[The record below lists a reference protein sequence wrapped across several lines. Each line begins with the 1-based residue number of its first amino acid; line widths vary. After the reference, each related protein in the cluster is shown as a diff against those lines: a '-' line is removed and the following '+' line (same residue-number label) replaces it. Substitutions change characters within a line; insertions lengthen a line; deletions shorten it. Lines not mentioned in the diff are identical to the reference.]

1 MRKIVILL
9 LVALMGATLGNTQA
23 QAADPIYIGF
33 NDVRSGPFKSNGD
46 KFLLGIETAVKE
58 INKAGGLLGR
68 PLELVVE
75 DNQMKPEI
83 AVQKL
88 RKLIQSDKCEAIFQG
103 SSSAVALSICQAI
116 PRYKKIYVPVAAFA
130 MDLTGQNFS
139 PYIFRTDAN
148 VAILSKTMA
157 MYVGKQK
164 GLKKA
169 YMVNMDYSFGH
180 DVANFYERFV
190 KEIAPDTQI
199 LGKDFHPMF
208 NKDFAPYISKV
219 KASGADY
226 LLTCNWGTDLIQLI
240 VQGRSLGMKIPVAG
254 ILQADINALAAMPGE
269 EAVGNFGVASFVP
282 GLDTPEAKKLE
293 ESFYEKS
300 GVWPV
305 EQIWYA
311 YKGVVLW
318 AEAVKKAGSVDTDKV
333 IKAFEGMK
341 WNGPTGTVTMRA
353 QDHQLMQPMIVGQVV
368 KKTKYYDH
376 PYLKPLQIIP
386 AEQLTYKPEDFGW
399 KPYKE

>member
-1 MRKIVILL
+1 MRKIVLL
-9 LVALMGATLGNTQA
+9 SVILMGVMLGYSKI
-23 QAADPIYIGF
+23 QAAEPIYIGF
-33 NDVRSGPFKSNGD
+33 NDVRSGAFKSNGD
-46 KFLLGIETAVKE
+46 KFLQGIEVAVKE

-68 PLELVVE
+68 PLELVIE

-164 GLKKA
+164 NLKKV

-180 DVANFYERFV
+180 DVANFYERFI

-226 LLTCNWGTDLIQLI
+226 LLTCNWGTDLIQLLI
-240 VQGRSLGMKIPVAG
+240 QGRSLGMKIPVAG
-254 ILQADINALAAMPGE
+254 ILQADINTLAALPGE
-269 EAVGNFGVASFVP
+269 EAVGNFAVASFVP
-282 GLDTPEAKKLE
+282 GLDNPEAKKLE

-318 AEAVKKAGSVDTDKV
+318 AEAVKKAGSIDTDKV

-353 QDHQLMQPMIVGQVV
+353 QDHQLMQPMIAAQVV
-368 KKTKYYDH
+368 KKTKYYDF
-376 PYLKPLQIIP
+376 PYLKPLQVIP
-386 AEQLTYKPEDFGW
+386 ADQLEYKPEDFGW
-399 KPYKE
+399 KPYTE

>member
-1 MRKIVILL
+1 MRKIVVL
-9 LVALMGATLGNTQA
+9 LVILMGVTLGVAKA

-33 NDVRSGPFKSNGD
+33 NDVRSGAFKSNGD
-46 KFLLGIETAVKE
+46 KFLQGVEVAVKE

-68 PLELVVE
+68 PLELVIE

-88 RKLIQSDKCEAIFQG
+88 RKLIQSDRCEAIFQG
-103 SSSAVALSICQAI
+103 SSSAVALSIAQAI

-148 VAILSKTMA
+148 VAILTKTMA

-164 GLKKA
+164 NLKKV

-180 DVANFYERFV
+180 DVANFYERFI

-226 LLTCNWGTDLIQLI
+226 LLTCNWGTDLIQLLI
-240 VQGRSLGMKIPVAG
+240 QGRSLGMKIPVAG
-254 ILQADINALAAMPGE
+254 ILQADINTLAALPGD
-269 EAVGNFGVASFVP
+269 EAVGNFAVASFVP

-293 ESFYEKS
+293 ESFYEKA

-318 AEAVKKAGSVDTDKV
+318 AEAVKKAGSIDTDKV

-353 QDHQLMQPMIVGQVV
+353 QDHQLMQPMIAAQVV
-368 KKTKYYDH
+368 KKTKYYDF
-376 PYLKPLQIIP
+376 PYLKPLQVIP
-386 AEQLTYKPEDFGW
+386 AEQLEYKPEDFGW
-399 KPYKE
+399 KPYTE

>member
-1 MRKIVILL
+1 MRKIVFL
-9 LVALMGATLGNTQA
+9 LVVLMGVTLGYTQT

-33 NDVRSGPFKSNGD
+33 NDVRSGAFKSNGD
-46 KFLLGIETAVKE
+46 KFLQGIEVAVKE

-164 GLKKA
+164 NLKKA

-190 KEIAPDTQI
+190 KEISPDTQI
-199 LGKDFHPMF
+199 VGKDFHPMF

-226 LLTCNWGTDLIQLI
+226 LLTCNWGTDLIQLLI
-240 VQGRSLGMKIPVAG
+240 QGRSLGMKIPVAG
-254 ILQADINALAAMPGE
+254 ILQADINTLAALPGE
-269 EAVGNFGVASFVP
+269 EAVGNFAVASFAP

-353 QDHQLMQPMIVGQVV
+353 QDHQLMQPMIAAQVV
-368 KKTKYYDH
+368 KKTKYYDF
-376 PYLKPLQIIP
+376 PYLKPLQVIP
-386 AEQLTYKPEDFGW
+386 AEQLSYKPEDFGW

>member
-1 MRKIVILL
+1 MRKIVVL
-9 LVALMGATLGNTQA
+9 LVLTGVILGYHQV

-33 NDVRSGPFKSNGD
+33 NDVRSGAFKSNGD
-46 KFLLGIETAVKE
+46 KFLQGVEVAVKE

-68 PLELVVE
+68 PLELVIE

-103 SSSAVALSICQAI
+103 SSSAVALSIAQAI

-130 MDLTGQNFS
+130 MDLTGANFS

-157 MYVGKQK
+157 TYVGKQK
-164 GLKKA
+164 NLKKV

-180 DVANFYERFV
+180 DVASFYEKFV
-190 KEIAPDTQI
+190 KEVAPDTEI
-199 LGKDFHPMF
+199 VGKDFHPMF

-240 VQGRSLGMKIPVAG
+240 IQARSLGLKIPFAG
-254 ILQADINALAAMPGE
+254 ILQADINALAAMPGD
-269 EAVGNFGVASFVP
+269 EAVGNYAVASFVP
-282 GLDTPEAKKLE
+282 GLDNPEAKKLE
-293 ESFYEKS
+293 ESFYEKA

-318 AEAVKKAGSVDTDKV
+318 AEAVKKAGSIDTDKV

-353 QDHQLMQPMIVGQVV
+353 QDHQLMQPMIAAQVV
-368 KKTKYYDH
+368 KKTKYYDF

-386 AEQLTYKPEDFGW
+386 AEQLVYKPEDYGW

>member
-1 MRKIVILL
+1 MRKIVFL
-9 LVALMGATLGNTQA
+9 LVVLMGVTLGYTQI

-46 KFLLGIETAVKE
+46 KFLQGIEVAVKE

-116 PRYKKIYVPVAAFA
+116 PRYKKIYIPVAAFA

-164 GLKKA
+164 DLKKV

-199 LGKDFHPMF
+199 VGKDFHPMF

-226 LLTCNWGTDLIQLI
+226 LLTCNWGTDLIQLLI
-240 VQGRSLGMKIPVAG
+240 QARSLGMKIPVAG
-254 ILQADINALAAMPGE
+254 ILQADINTLAALPGE
-269 EAVGNFGVASFVP
+269 EAVGNFAVASFAP

-293 ESFYEKS
+293 ESFYEKA

-333 IKAFEGMK
+333 IKVFEGMK

-353 QDHQLMQPMIVGQVV
+353 QDHQLMQPMIAAQVV
-368 KKTKYYDH
+368 KKTKYYDF
-376 PYLKPLQIIP
+376 PYLKPLQVIP
-386 AEQLTYKPEDFGW
+386 ADQLEYKPEDFGW

>member
-1 MRKIVILL
+1 MRKIVFLS
-9 LVALMGATLGNTQA
+9 VALIGLTLGYTQV

-33 NDVRSGPFKSNGD
+33 NDVRSGAFKSNGD
-46 KFLLGIETAVKE
+46 KFLQGIEVAVKE

-68 PLELVVE
+68 PLELVIE

-157 MYVGKQK
+157 TYVGKQK
-164 GLKKA
+164 NLKKV

-180 DVANFYERFV
+180 DVANFYERFI
-190 KEIAPDTQI
+190 KEVAPDTQI

-226 LLTCNWGTDLIQLI
+226 LLTCNWGTDLIQLVI
-240 VQGRSLGMKIPVAG
+240 QARSLGMKIPVAG

-269 EAVGNFGVASFVP
+269 EAVGNFAVASFIP

-318 AEAVKKAGSVDTDKV
+318 AEAVKKAGSIDTDKV

-353 QDHQLMQPMIVGQVV
+353 QDHQLMQPMIAAQVV
-368 KKTKYYDH
+368 KKTKYYDF
-376 PYLKPLQIIP
+376 PYLKPLQVIP
-386 AEQLTYKPEDFGW
+386 AEQLSYKPEDFGW

>member
-1 MRKIVILL
+1 MRKIVFL
-9 LVALMGATLGNTQA
+9 LVILMGVTLGYTQI

-33 NDVRSGPFKSNGD
+33 NDVRSGAFKSNGD
-46 KFLLGIETAVKE
+46 KFLQGIEVAVKE

-68 PLELVVE
+68 PLELVIE

-164 GLKKA
+164 NLKKA

-180 DVANFYERFV
+180 DVANFYERFI
-190 KEIAPDTQI
+190 KEISPDTQI

-226 LLTCNWGTDLIQLI
+226 LLTCNWGTDLIQLLI
-240 VQGRSLGMKIPVAG
+240 QGRSLGMKIPVAG
-254 ILQADINALAAMPGE
+254 ILQADINTLAALPGE
-269 EAVGNFGVASFVP
+269 EAVGNFAVASFAP

-293 ESFYEKS
+293 ESFYEKA

-318 AEAVKKAGSVDTDKV
+318 AEAVKKAGSIDTDKV

-353 QDHQLMQPMIVGQVV
+353 QDHQLMQPMIAAQVV
-368 KKTKYYDH
+368 KKTKYYDF
-376 PYLKPLQIIP
+376 PYLKPLQVIP
-386 AEQLTYKPEDFGW
+386 AEQLEYKPEDFGW

>member
-1 MRKIVILL
+1 MRKTFIML
-9 LVALMGATLGNTQA
+9 ALMGVILGYEQV

-33 NDVRSGPFKSNGD
+33 NDVRSGAFKSNGD
-46 KFLLGIETAVKE
+46 KFLQGVEVAVKE

-68 PLELVVE
+68 PLELVIE

-130 MDLTGQNFS
+130 MDLTGANFS

-157 MYVGKQK
+157 TYVGKQK
-164 GLKKA
+164 NLKKV

-180 DVANFYERFV
+180 DVANFYEKFI
-190 KEIAPDTQI
+190 KEVAPDTQI
-199 LGKDFHPMF
+199 VGKDFHPMF

-240 VQGRSLGMKIPVAG
+240 IQARSLGLKIPFAG
-254 ILQADINALAAMPGE
+254 ILQADINALAAMPGD
-269 EAVGNFGVASFVP
+269 EAVGNYAVASFVP
-282 GLDTPEAKKLE
+282 GLDNPEAKKLE
-293 ESFYEKS
+293 NSFYEKA

-318 AEAVKKAGSVDTDKV
+318 AEAVKKAGSIDTDKV

-341 WNGPTGTVTMRA
+341 WNGPTGPVTMRA
-353 QDHQLMQPMIVGQVV
+353 QDHQLMQPMIAAQVV
-368 KKTKYYDH
+368 KKTKYYDF

-386 AEQLTYKPEDFGW
+386 AEQLVYKPEDYGW

>member
-1 MRKIVILL
+1 MRKIVVL
-9 LVALMGATLGNTQA
+9 LVVLMGVVLGITQT

-46 KFLLGIETAVKE
+46 KFLLGIETAVKD

-103 SSSAVALSICQAI
+103 SSSAVALSIAQAI

-164 GLKKA
+164 NLKKA

-190 KEIAPDTQI
+190 KEVSPDTQI

-240 VQGRSLGMKIPVAG
+240 IQARSLGMKIPVAG
-254 ILQADINALAAMPGE
+254 ILQADINALAAMPGD
-269 EAVGNFGVASFVP
+269 EAVGNYAVASFIP
-282 GLDTPEAKKLE
+282 GLDNPEAKKLE
-293 ESFYEKS
+293 ESFHQKS

-318 AEAVKKAGSVDTDKV
+318 AEAVKKAGSIDIDKV
-333 IKAFEGMK
+333 IKAFEGMT

-353 QDHQLMQPMIVGQVV
+353 QDHQIMQPMVACQVV

-386 AEQLTYKPEDFGW
+386 PDQLSYKPEDFGW

>member
-1 MRKIVILL
+1 MRKIVVL
-9 LVALMGATLGNTQA
+9 LVLMGVILGYHQV

-33 NDVRSGPFKSNGD
+33 NDVRSGAFKSNGD
-46 KFLLGIETAVKE
+46 KFLQGVEVAVKD

-68 PLELVVE
+68 PLELVIE
-75 DNQMKPEI
+75 DNQLKPEI

-130 MDLTGQNFS
+130 MDLTGANFS

-157 MYVGKQK
+157 TYVGKQK
-164 GLKKA
+164 NLKKV

-180 DVANFYERFV
+180 DVANFYEKFV
-190 KEIAPDTQI
+190 KEVAPDTQI
-199 LGKDFHPMF
+199 VGKDFHPMF

-240 VQGRSLGMKIPVAG
+240 IQARSLGLKIPFAG
-254 ILQADINALAAMPGE
+254 ILQADINALAAMPGD
-269 EAVGNFGVASFVP
+269 EAVGNYAVASFVP
-282 GLDTPEAKKLE
+282 GLDNPEAKKLE
-293 ESFYEKS
+293 ESFYEKA

-318 AEAVKKAGSVDTDKV
+318 AEAVKKAGSIDTDKV
-333 IKAFEGMK
+333 IKVFEGMK

-353 QDHQLMQPMIVGQVV
+353 QDHQLMQPMIAAQVV
-368 KKTKYYDH
+368 KKTKYYDF

-386 AEQLTYKPEDFGW
+386 AEQLVYKPEEYGW

>member
-1 MRKIVILL
+1 MRKIVLL
-9 LVALMGATLGNTQA
+9 LVVLMGLTLGTTQT

-46 KFLLGIETAVKE
+46 KFLLGIETAVKD
-58 INKAGGLLGR
+58 INKAGGVLGR
-68 PLELVVE
+68 PVELVVE

-103 SSSAVALSICQAI
+103 SSSAVALSIAQAI
-116 PRYKKIYVPVAAFA
+116 PRYKKIYGPVAAFA

-164 GLKKA
+164 NLKKA

-190 KEIAPDTQI
+190 KEVSPDTQI

-240 VQGRSLGMKIPVAG
+240 IQARSLGMKIPVAG
-254 ILQADINALAAMPGE
+254 ILQADINALAAMPGD
-269 EAVGNFGVASFVP
+269 EAVGNYAVASFIP

-293 ESFYEKS
+293 ESFHQKS

-318 AEAVKKAGSVDTDKV
+318 AEAVKKAGSIDIDKV
-333 IKAFEGMK
+333 IKAFEGMT
-341 WNGPTGTVTMRA
+341 WNGPTGMVTMRA
-353 QDHQLMQPMIVGQVV
+353 QDHQIMQPMVACQVV

-386 AEQLTYKPEDFGW
+386 PEQLTYKPEDFGW